1 MCTLAPLAPI
11 APFAPSPLRTHRR
24 QHPAPRH
31 LRPIQGALRLFMT
44 DTLGRLGWRDV
55 GDAIETHGTLAQL
68 DALLDMC
75 RSHLA
80 HENALVQTA
89 LQARRPGAS
98 RSVAGE
104 HVE

>member
-1 MCTLAPLAPI
+1 
-11 APFAPSPLRTHRR
+11 
-24 QHPAPRH
+24 
-31 LRPIQGALRLFMT
+31 MT

-89 LQARRPGAS
+89 LQAGRPGAS
-98 RSVAGE
+98 RRIADAQ
-104 HVE
+104 VEPLEVLAALQAKAAALRAAPTAPMALRV

>member
-1 MCTLAPLAPI
+1 
-11 APFAPSPLRTHRR
+11 
-24 QHPAPRH
+24 
-31 LRPIQGALRLFMT
+31 MT

-98 RSVAGE
+98 RRIADAQ
-104 HVE
+104 VEPLEVLAALQADAAALRAAPTAPMALRV